1 MQQIS
6 ALFRLLPGY
15 LVFMAIFL
23 VVIPTIFGLISRLF
37 LYNHLTVVSHTIR
50 KLLNRVDL
58 ERIPYIIR
66 RIEPRF
72 QNGVLASE
80 NLNTSAIVEGTYS
93 QERVRILGL
102 SFSCEAIDYFTR
114 LLPNLLL
121 SFGLLGTFLGIT
133 INLTSLSQ
141 TITTV
146 DVPDITSLIEELNQP
161 LQGMGVAFIT
171 SLIAIACSALLTV
184 VNLFWNTNIAKSNL
198 LSFLEDYVD
207 NVYLPTVQEDSV
219 LDATIE
225 RISNN
230 FSSMIDHLG
239 NTIEESITTAFA
251 RMENSVHIFDQAANT
266 LDQSRFP
273 DKIAS
278 ATNDLAIAQNLFSQ
292 SSLVLQKSTQSFES
306 SLDSMQTVARKVL
319 AVEEQVGQVNQRYFE
334 LIELNQQRNEIER
347 AGLEGIQLELTKLVD
362 KMQNINN
369 RVQS

>member
-6 ALFRLLPGY
+6 TLFKLLPGY
-15 LVFMAIFL
+15 LVLMAIFL
-23 VVIPTIFGLISRLF
+23 VIIPTFLGLISRLF
-37 LYNHLTVVSHTIR
+37 LYNHLSQVSHTLKR
-50 KLLNRVDL
+50 LLNKIDL

-72 QNGVLASE
+72 QRSISASE
-80 NLNTSAIVEGTYS
+80 NFNTTAIVEGAYS
-93 QERVRILGL
+93 QERVKILGL
-102 SFSCEAIDYFTR
+102 SFSCEATDYFTR

-184 VNLFWNTNIAKSNL
+184 ANLFWNTNIAKSNL

-239 NTIEESITTAFA
+239 NTIEESITTAFS
-251 RMENSVHIFDQAANT
+251 RMENSVHIFDKAANT
-266 LDQSRFP
+266 FDQSRFP
-273 DKIAS
+273 DKLAS
-278 ATNDLAIAQNLFSQ
+278 ASNDLAIAQNVFSQ

-306 SLDSMQTVARKVL
+306 SLDSMQTVARKIL

-334 LIELNQQRNEIER
+334 LIELNQQRNEIEK
-347 AGLEGIQLELTKLVD
+347 AGLEGIQIELTKLVD

-369 RVQS
+369 QVEA